1 MSGTRHGGP
10 SHGAATEPR
19 PWSRAGDGLRLAVRV
34 TPRARR
40 SAIGEMTAD
49 ADGRPLLGV
58 RLAAPPVEGAANEE
72 LVRFL
77 SASLGIRKNQIIIRS
92 GATGRTKLLFLSGD
106 PDLLTASLE
115 RLAAVSG

>member
-10 SHGAATEPR
+10 SHGVAAETR

-34 TPRARR
+34 TPRARK

-77 SASLGIRKNQIIIRS
+77 AASLDIRKNQIAIRS
-92 GATGRTKLLFLSGD
+92 GETGRTKLLHLSGD
-106 PDLLTASLE
+106 PDS
-115 RLAAVSG
+115 LAAKLETLATCSG